1 MLFTI
6 TIALIVLSL
15 VFHEAAHWFEMSRR
29 GIPVVEAGLGFPIG
43 RWLQIRFR
51 WKRFS
56 GTTFTLNPLLIGAY
70 VKPSD
75 RGQKMIEAL
84 PYKEYATIFGVGPLA
99 NLLFWL
105 MIFFVRPV
113 IDSQISLANP
123 QNQFMMFCVFSIMA
137 FVVYARGA
145 LSAYVVPVLGLAA
158 IVLIVMTLAKFGQKG
173 VSGPVGIVEAAKK
186 SSSDGLISALSFAG
200 LMSLNLAL
208 LNALPFFP
216 LDGGK
221 IVDKIIGRFGARV
234 QNIFRVVT
242 TAVIFALILGA
253 ILGDCSKR

>member
-6 TIALIVLSL
+6 TIVLIVFSL

-29 GIPVVEAGLGFPIG
+29 GIPVVEAGLGFPIS
-43 RWLQIRFR
+43 RWLQIRFS
-51 WKRFS
+51 WKRFP

-75 RGQKMIEAL
+75 DGEQTMKAL

-105 MIFFVRPV
+105 MLFFIKPF
-113 IDSQISLANP
+113 IDSHIILASP
-123 QNQFMMFCVFSIMA
+123 QNLFIMFCVFSIMA

-145 LSAYVVPVLGLAA
+145 LAAYVIPLMGLLA
-158 IVLIVMTLAKFGQKG
+158 IVLITVTLAKFGQKG

-186 SSSDGLISALSFAG
+186 SSSSGLVSAVSFAG
-200 LMSLNLAL
+200 LISLNLAL
-208 LNALPFFP
+208 LNTLPFYP

-221 IVDKIIGRFGARV
+221 IVDKLIGRLGEKT
-234 QNIFRVVT
+234 QKIFRVVT

-253 ILGDCSKR
+253 ILGDCIN